1 MTIELAAGGGLL
13 GLIYLVLLLW
23 ALYHII
29 QSRSG
34 FLYKLIWILVVVTF
48 PLLGL
53 LAQLLFGPR
62 AGR

>member
-29 QSRSG
+29 QSQSG
-34 FLYKLIWILVVVTF
+34 FLYKLVWILIVVTF

>member
-34 FLYKLIWILVVVTF
+34 FLYKLIWILIVVTF